1 MHLCTWETPFH
12 FFLDKI
18 VYYYYYLNKEFCII
32 EDICIMLLLISM
44 NIVL

>member
-18 VYYYYYLNKEFCII
+18 VYYYYYYYYYYHHLNKEFCII
-32 EDICIMLLLISM
+32 EDICIML
-44 NIVL
+44 